1 MTRVFLSTFAVNGAR
16 QRQLI
21 ERDSMVSPHTKI
33 ALAGAWIMTVGLIG
47 VLGNV
52 TSIAAG
58 ALVLGCGLVPPLLA
72 SRQIRIRSTCARP
85 ATTPES
91 RPALS
96 TILAGAT
103 PS

>member
-1 MTRVFLSTFAVNGAR
+1 MLS
-16 QRQLI
+16 QH
-21 ERDSMVSPHTKI
+21 MKI
-33 ALAGAWIMTVGLIG
+33 ALAGAWIMTVGMIG

-72 SRQIRIRSTCARP
+72 FVDYTRR
-85 ATTPES
+85 
-91 RPALS
+91 
-96 TILAGAT
+96 AT